1 MDVYVIHAFDEI
13 FGGLH
18 GMEEWSMEECQ
29 SEKEAVE
36 SAIEMSCDVID
47 SYADITEILRERAE
61 DYLSYD
67 IEEGRITSEQ
77 QRETALDNYYDE
89 CVEEDI
95 AYEIVKLD
103 ASYTIEQYNEMLA
116 SGEYDYEELAE
127 RFGVEEY

>member
-1 MDVYVIHAFDEI
+1 MSVYVIHSFDEI

-18 GMEEWSMEECQ
+18 DMEEWSMEELPHDD
-29 SEKEAVE
+29 EAL
-36 SAIEMSCDVID
+36 SIAKDMSCDVID
-47 SYADITEILRERAE
+47 SYSDITDILRERAE

-77 QRETALDNYYDE
+77 QRETALNNYYDE
-89 CVEEDI
+89 CVKEDI

-116 SGEYDYEELAE
+116 NGEYDYEELAE
-127 RFGVEEY
+127 QFGVEEY

>member
-1 MDVYVIHAFDEI
+1 MSTYVIHSFDEI

-18 GMEEWSMEECQ
+18 GMEMWSLEEWPND
-29 SEKEAVE
+29 SEALSIAKD
-36 SAIEMSCDVID
+36 MSCDVID
-47 SYADITEILRERAE
+47 SYSDITDILRERAE

>member
-1 MDVYVIHAFDEI
+1 MGIYVIRAFDKI

-47 SYADITEILRERAE
+47 SYSDITDILRERAK

-89 CVEEDI
+89 CVKEDI
-95 AYEIVKLD
+95 SYEIVKLD
-103 ASYTIEQYNEMLA
+103 SSHSLEEYEKMLA
-116 SGEYDYEELAE
+116 DEYTYDELIDE
-127 RFGVEEY
+127 FGVEEY

>member
-1 MDVYVIHAFDEI
+1 MGIYVIRAFDEI

-47 SYADITEILRERAE
+47 SYSDITDILRERAK

-89 CVEEDI
+89 CVKEDI
-95 AYEIVKLD
+95 SYEIVKL
-103 ASYTIEQYNEMLA
+103 SSSHSLEGYEKMLA
-116 SGEYDYEELAE
+116 DGYTYDELIDE
-127 RFGVEEY
+127 FGVEEY